1 MQKELTYPIDMR
13 TIGNKETAVHFEADP
28 AECVALAERFN
39 VPKVLSLRADLTV
52 RRAGLIVLE
61 GTFSARLI
69 QTCVVSL
76 DDFET
81 TLSAPFKVFFDPA
94 LKTKAEPIIDI
105 DVGDEEVEPVHNGII
120 DAGAVVAEQFG
131 LHLDL
136 FPKKANRPFLYED
149 PLSPEEEEQ
158 KHPFHVLKNL
168 IKK

>member
-1 MQKELTYPIDMR
+1 MQKELTYPIDIR
-13 TIGNKETAVHFEADP
+13 TITNKGTIVHFEAEP
-28 AECVALAERFN
+28 AECAALAERFN
-39 VPKVLSLRADLTV
+39 VPQILSLNADLSV

-61 GTFSARLI
+61 GSFSARLV

-76 DDFET
+76 ENFET
-81 TLSAPFKVFFDPA
+81 TLSAPFKVFFDPS
-94 LKTKAEPIIDI
+94 LKAKAESVIDI
-105 DVGDEEVEPVHNGII
+105 DVGDEEIEAVQNGII

-136 FPKKANRPFLYED
+136 FPKKTNKPFLYED
-149 PLSPEEEEQ
+149 PLSPEEEQQ